1 VTGTVATHPDVLPKP
16 GRLVVLSAPSG
27 AGKTTLVKALR
38 AADPLLGFSVS
49 YTTRPAR
56 PGEVAGRDYFF
67 VEPAAFAAMVGNGE
81 FLEHAQ
87 VFGHRYGTSRA
98 QVQAALDR
106 GQNLLLEI
114 DWQGARQVRANAPD
128 CVSVFILPPS
138 RAELERRLRGR
149 GTDSEA
155 VIQRRLGQALDD
167 MAHWSEFGFVVVND
181 RLDEAVNALREIIA
195 GRGGPW
201 STRNSQARG
210 QATAIGGAPTG

>member
-1 VTGTVATHPDVLPKP
+1 VTGTVADPVTTPVRA

-38 AADPLLGFSVS
+38 AADPGLGFSVS
-49 YTTRPAR
+49 YTTRPPR
-56 PGEVAGRDYFF
+56 PNEEDGRDYFF
-67 VEPAAFAAMVGNGE
+67 VDAERFARMAGDRE
-81 FLEHAQ
+81 FLEYAE
-87 VFGHRYGTSRA
+87 VFGHRYGTSRR

-167 MAHWSEFGFVVVND
+167 MAHWSEFDHVVVND
-181 RLDEAVNALREIIA
+181 QLDEAVRALREIIA
-195 GRGGPW
+195 GRGEPW
-201 STRNSQARG
+201 STRNAGARE
-210 QATAIGGAPTG
+210 QATAIGGTPSG